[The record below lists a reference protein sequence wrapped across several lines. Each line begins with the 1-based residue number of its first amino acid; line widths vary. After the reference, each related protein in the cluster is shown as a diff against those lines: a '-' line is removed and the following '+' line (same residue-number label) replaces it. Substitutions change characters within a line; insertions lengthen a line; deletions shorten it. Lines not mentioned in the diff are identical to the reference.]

1 MPRARACAGDRA
13 ARTFRWESKT
23 AGGKGGN
30 LQSFGNRGLF
40 DDGATRRKPAETPCR
55 NFARATGRIFLSHL
69 GGPLQLS
76 IPTSLAETAE
86 TPPSGRQRH
95 RRNAAAAA
103 IVPP

>member
-23 AGGKGGN
+23 AGGKGGKGGN

-69 GGPLQLS
+69 GVHSSSQY
-76 IPTSLAETAE
+76 
-86 TPPSGRQRH
+86 RH
-95 RRNAAAAA
+95 RLRKLRKLLLPAGNDTAATRLLLL
-103 IVPP
+103 